1 MLLFDSVLC
10 PCSELLGTE
19 DRWPWLL
26 GFSGA
31 TALLQLITLPF
42 LPESPKYLL
51 LDRGDRQGC
60 EKGKHLGEGILTGNG
75 LPKERYLT
83 KNVLDAISVFII
95 ILTIIIV
102 ISDSAVYLIGL

>member
-1 MLLFDSVLC
+1 M
-10 PCSELLGTE
+10 
-19 DRWPWLL
+19 L

-60 EKGKHLGEGILTGNG
+60 EKGKHLGGALRNID
-75 LPKERYLT
+75 R
-83 KNVLDAISVFII
+83 
-95 ILTIIIV
+95 
-102 ISDSAVYLIGL
+102 